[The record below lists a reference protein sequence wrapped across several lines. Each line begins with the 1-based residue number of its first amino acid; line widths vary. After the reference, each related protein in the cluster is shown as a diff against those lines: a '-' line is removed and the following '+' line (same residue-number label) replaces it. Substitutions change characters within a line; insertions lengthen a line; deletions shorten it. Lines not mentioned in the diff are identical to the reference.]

1 MRLFDPEAPRTQ
13 SVRPTMPLA
22 SSALVRLPAPGA
34 SALECDFPAVALSQI
49 GEHESWRKEVHRPA
63 TSTHKWW
70 AKRLGSVFRGIITA
84 SVTESSGD
92 ALAAYSSGI
101 DLSGLRVFDPFAG
114 SGTTL
119 VEAAK
124 LGAETVG
131 WDINPVATLVQRQAI
146 QGWNAD
152 VLSNAYRAV
161 ERACRSEIDRLH
173 RTESGETVLY
183 YFWVARA
190 DCPECSAVTRLFS
203 TQVFSRHVYPK
214 REPRAH
220 LVCPVCLDVVSGR
233 HDSSQATCV
242 NGHVFSRTGAVA
254 GRSMTCPNG
263 HVSPIVDALD
273 GAPPA
278 YEMYAKIVL
287 GFDGRKRYEPIS
299 AHDRDLFDECV
310 NLVSSSDAPLLVPTG
325 CLDEGENTRQAL
337 RWGFRRWR
345 QFFNARQLYSLGL
358 IGSTIRDLDVGE
370 SEREALAALFSGTL
384 EFNNLFSSFKGEGT
398 GAVRHMFSHHVLKPE
413 RMPLEAHP
421 WGTPASSGS
430 FSTLYESRLRR
441 AHAYKGDPA
450 DQVLRGLEVER
461 IRGVSRPLNRR
472 IASTWDSFVVD
483 PGSVYL
489 RTGDASAT
497 DLPDAS
503 IDLVVTDP
511 PYMDNVH
518 YSELA
523 DFFHAWLRGIRPYD
537 GYPEEIHTT
546 RSSKEVQSPSADDFE
561 VAIAAVWRE
570 CARVLKD
577 TGILAFT
584 FHQARISGWSALVK
598 ALAAAGFLVTAIQPV
613 KGEMSTS
620 STKHGREPSN
630 LDAVV
635 VCRKGQGSDHT
646 FQLDPRRAAAEGEA
660 RLSALLDGGVSVGDG
675 DVRSVIRGHV
685 LAIYTRDPCGR
696 PIEALERA
704 ADDLADAA
712 IAARRA
718 PADITVAA
726 SAVSA

>member
-1 MRLFDPEAPRTQ
+1 MRLFDPEAPTGVRVGTS
-13 SVRPTMPLA
+13 SVDGA
-22 SSALVRLPAPGA
+22 SVGLPPPGA
-34 SALECDFPAVALSQI
+34 SALECDFPAVALSRI

-92 ALAAYSSGI
+92 ALAAYAGGI
-101 DLSGLRVFDPFAG
+101 DLSGLRLFDPFAG

-124 LGAETVG
+124 LGAEAVG

-146 QGWNAD
+146 QAWDAD
-152 VLSNAYRAV
+152 ALGSAYRAV

-173 RTESGETVLY
+173 RTGSGETVLY
-183 YFWVARA
+183 YFWVACA
-190 DCPECSAVTRLFS
+190 DCPECSAQTRLFS
-203 TQVFSRHVYPK
+203 SHVFSRHVYPD

-220 LVCPVCLDVVSGR
+220 LVCPVCLDVVTGR
-233 HDSSQATCV
+233 HDSPHATCANGHTFSQA
-242 NGHVFSRTGAVA
+242 GAVV
-254 GRSMTCPNG
+254 GRSMACPNG
-263 HVSPIVDALD
+263 HVSPIVDALA
-273 GAPPA
+273 GAPPG
-278 YEMYAKIVL
+278 YEMYAKTVL
-287 GFDGRKRYEPIS
+287 GVDGRKRYEAIS
-299 AHDRDLFDECV
+299 AHDRDLFQECV
-310 NLVSSSDAPLLVPTG
+310 DLVGSSDTSLLMPIG

-337 RWGFRRWR
+337 RWGFTHWR
-345 QFFNARQLYSLGL
+345 HFFNARQLYSLGL
-358 IGSTIRDLDVGE
+358 IGSAIRDLDTGQ

-441 AHAYKGDPA
+441 AHAYKNDPA
-450 DQVLRGLEVER
+450 DQILRGAAVER
-461 IRGVSRPLNRR
+461 VRGVSRPLNRR
-472 IASTWDSFVVD
+472 IAPSWGAFECD

-497 DLPDAS
+497 DLPDSS

-523 DFFHAWLRGIRPYD
+523 DFFHAWLRGIRPHD
-537 GYPEEIHTT
+537 GYPREIDTT
-546 RSSKEVQSPSADDFE
+546 RSPREVQSRSAGDFE
-561 VAIAAVWRE
+561 VAITAVWRE
-570 CARVLKD
+570 CTRVLKD

-584 FHQARISGWSALVK
+584 FHQARISGWSALMR
-598 ALAAAGFLVTAIQPV
+598 ALAAAGLVITAIQPV

-635 VCRKGQGSDHT
+635 VCRKGWASART
-646 FQLDPRRAAAEGEA
+646 LALDPRRAAAEGVA
-660 RLSALLDGGVSVGDG
+660 RLSALADGGVTVGDG

-685 LAIYTRDPCGR
+685 LAIHTRDPHGR

-704 ADDLADAA
+704 ADELVDAA
-712 IAARRA
+712 IAARRL
-718 PADITVAA
+718 PVDVATGA
-726 SAVSA
+726 TGAGPL